1 MAIQKVCVYC
11 ASSTQCDALYLEA
24 ARELGAI
31 LARNSITIVYGAGA
45 VGSMGQLAEGAL
57 SEGGHVIGVLPH
69 FMMDLEWGHPGLG
82 ELRLVEDLHDRKR
95 TLLDGTDAVV
105 ALPGGSGTLDEL
117 LEAISLKRLAIYLNP
132 IVLVNVNGFFDPC
145 IELLDRCIDERFM
158 DPRHRAIWQVV
169 ERPDQVLA
177 AIESAPPWSRDALR
191 FAAI

>member
-11 ASSTQCDALYLEA
+11 ASSTQCDALYFEA

-57 SEGGHVIGVLPH
+57 SEGGHVIGVLPQ

-177 AIESAPPWSRDALR
+177 AIESAPPWPRDALR

>member
-11 ASSTQCDALYLEA
+11 ASSTQCDALYFEA

-57 SEGGHVIGVLPH
+57 SEGGHVIGVLPQ

-82 ELRLVEDLHDRKR
+82 ELRLVEDMHDRKR

>member
-11 ASSTQCDALYLEA
+11 ASSTQCDALYFEA

-57 SEGGHVIGVLPH
+57 SEGGHVIGVLPQ
-69 FMMDLEWGHPGLG
+69 FMMDLEWGHPDLG
-82 ELRLVEDLHDRKR
+82 ELRLVEDMHDRKR